1 MVNITI
7 DNHTIA
13 VPSGTTIM
21 EAAASIHIPIPK
33 LCYLKDIN
41 EIGAC
46 RVCVVEIEGQDHL
59 VTSCNNVVEEGMT
72 IYTNSPKVRRN
83 RKHTVEMILSQH
95 DAQCATCVR
104 SGNCTLQTV
113 ANDLNIVDSP
123 YKKEVCIEEWDTRY
137 PLVRDA
143 SKCVKCMRC
152 IQVCD
157 KIQGMHIWDVSG
169 TGARTTVGVSENRDI
184 KTADCA
190 LCGQCITHCPTGA
203 LRERDDTDKLY
214 RALEDKDTIV
224 VAQIAPAVRAAWGES
239 LGLSREEATV
249 EKIVDAL
256 RRIGVDY
263 VFDTTFSADLT
274 IMEEGTEF
282 VERFTNGDL
291 DMYPMFTSCCP
302 GWVRFI
308 KSQYPQM
315 VNRLSS
321 AKSPQEMFG
330 AVMKTA
336 FAKKMNIDPDRIFA
350 LSIMPCVAKKDERE
364 KPLFH
369 GEFAG
374 HGVDCVLTT
383 RELDRLIRADH
394 IDPKTLKDAAFDT
407 PFTEGTGA
415 GVIFGATGGVMEAAL
430 RSAYYLITGK
440 NPEVD
445 AFKQIRGVNKNGWT
459 EAQFEIAGNTID
471 IAVVSGLQ
479 NTRNLMEA
487 IQKREV
493 HYHFVE
499 VMACPGG
506 CVGGGG
512 QPIHDGQELALER
525 GKNLYF
531 LDKNANI
538 RFSHENKD
546 VLKLYE
552 DFMGKPLSH
561 KAHLL
566 LHTDHNA
573 WEMPKR
579 PRQKTFFASE
589 ILMQRK
595 AR

>member
-123 YKKEVCIEEWDTRY
+123 YKKEICIEEWDTRY

-274 IMEEGTEF
+274 IMEEGAEF
-282 VERFTNGDL
+282 LERLQNGELKDR
-291 DMYPMFTSCCP
+291 PMFTSCCP
-302 GWVRFI
+302 GWIRFI
-308 KSQYPQM
+308 KSQYPHLVPQ
-315 VNRLSS
+315 LSS
-321 AKSPQEMFG
+321 AKSPQQMFG
-330 AVMKTA
+330 AVMKTY
-336 FAKKMNIDPDRIFA
+336 FAKSIGVDPENICTV
-350 LSIMPCVAKKDERE
+350 SIMPCLAKKGERNME
-364 KPLFH
+364 LFY
-369 GEFAG
+369 EEYAG
-374 HGVDCVLTT
+374 HDVDIVLTT
-383 RELDRLIRADH
+383 RELVRMIRSAH
-394 IDPKTLKDAAFDT
+394 IAPSTLVDAPCDT
-407 PFTEGTGA
+407 LMQDGSGA

-430 RSAYYLITGK
+430 RSAYFLVTGK
-440 NPEVD
+440 NPDAD
-445 AFKQIRGVNKNGWT
+445 AFSVVRSNNLNHGAVC
-459 EAQFEIAGNTID
+459 AEIPIGDTVVRA
-471 IAVVSGLQ
+471 AVVSGLGNARQ
-479 NTRNLMEA
+479 LIEMIERGD
-487 IQKREV
+487 V
-493 HYHFVE
+493 HYDFVE

-579 PRQKTFFASE
+579 PR
-589 ILMQRK
+589 
-595 AR
+595 